1 MKMPV
6 GRTLALFAF
15 ATVTAHVAIAD
26 VAATKIY
33 AEQCAMCHGP
43 DGKARTAM
51 GKTLNMKDW
60 SDGKTLNGMSDTDVG
75 TEIHVGKQS
84 MPGFAQ
90 LSNEQIKALVE
101 YIRSF
106 QK

>member
-1 MKMPV
+1 M
-6 GRTLALFAF
+6 RSLTCTALALFTF
-15 ATVTAHVAIAD
+15 ATAQVAIAD
-26 VAATKIY
+26 DAATKAY

-60 SDGKTLNGMSDTDVG
+60 NDGKTLNLMSDADVG
-75 TEIHVGKQS
+75 REIHVGKQS
-84 MPGFAQ
+84 MPAFAQ
-90 LSNEQIKALVE
+90 LTDAEIKALVE
-101 YIRSF
+101 YIRTF

>member
-1 MKMPV
+1 MKSLV
-6 GRTLALFAF
+6 RTTLALFTLAM
-15 ATVTAHVAIAD
+15 AQVAIAD
-26 VAATKIY
+26 DAATKIY
-33 AEQCAMCHGP
+33 TEQCAMCHGP
-43 DGKARTAM
+43 DGKARTAT
-51 GKTLNMKDW
+51 GKMLNMKDW
-60 SDGKTLNGMSDTDVG
+60 SDGKTLNVMSDTDVG

-90 LSNEQIKALVE
+90 LSNDQIKALVQ